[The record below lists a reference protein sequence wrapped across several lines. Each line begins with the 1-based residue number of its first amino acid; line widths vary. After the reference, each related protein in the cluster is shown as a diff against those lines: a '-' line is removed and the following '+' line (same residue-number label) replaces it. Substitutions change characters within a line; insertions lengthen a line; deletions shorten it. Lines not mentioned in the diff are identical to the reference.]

1 MIGFL
6 ISYKDSDDPNFM
18 EFSYG
23 SRHEGKRLLTLT
35 KGDTLFFHTK
45 IYKKRY
51 ITAFYE
57 VENVLTANDA
67 KNDVIIKGF
76 YKNPHLSTDVSEVN
90 EAIVF
95 GNTVFSKVLDNPLE
109 LTHDLLNE
117 LSNKPNLNN
126 KQEYQD
132 AMTSALRTMKALN
145 VADVEMLRQEVINC
159 QSLSKLTDTLLLTEE
174 VQQIKESDIQKFLV
188 QHPQKLG
195 SELDL
200 IKSEYHLPSGKRIDI
215 LLENTNSGVKTVVE
229 IKQGDIGR
237 KDIEQLIGYMKE
249 LGSITGDKGINGILV
264 CKGILP
270 YFVEEIEKITNTND
284 RIKIITFA
292 WKFSLKE
299 LEAKD

>member
-1 MIGFL
+1 MAGFL

-35 KGDTLFFHTK
+35 KGDVLFFHTK
-45 IYKKRY
+45 IYKKRF
-51 ITAFYE
+51 ITAFY
-57 VENVLTANDA
+57 VVDMVLKANDA
-67 KNDVIIKGF
+67 KNDSIIKGF
-76 YKNPHLSTDVSEVN
+76 YNNPHLLTDSSEPN

-109 LTHDLLNE
+109 LTHDLLNK

-145 VADVEMLRQEVINC
+145 ITDVEMLKKEVINC

-174 VQQIKESDIQKFLV
+174 VQHIKESDIQKFLV
-188 QHPQKLG
+188 QHPKKLG
-195 SELDL
+195 NELDL
-200 IKSEYHLPSGKRIDI
+200 IKPEYHLPSGKRIDI
-215 LLENTNSGVKTVVE
+215 LLQNNINGVKSVVE

-237 KDIEQLIGYMKE
+237 KDVEQLKGYMKE
-249 LGSITGDKGINGILV
+249 LGSFTGDKGINGVLV

-270 YFVEEIEKITNTND
+270 YFVEEIEKIMITNE
-284 RIKIITFA
+284 RIKIFTFA

-299 LEAKD
+299 LESKD